1 MADAMTYFCFSVE
14 PKPQHAQYYEIQA
27 GWAHVV
33 VKDDQEATA
42 RAELDRLDLAVQSLT
57 SVEHL
62 SPEQERLLPP
72 DTRRALRTSPIYV
85 DVCCYETGGG
95 PEQAGELF

>member
-1 MADAMTYFCFSVE
+1 MTYFCFSVE
-14 PKPQHAQYYEIQA
+14 PKPTHPHYYEVQA

-33 VKDDQEATA
+33 IKDDQDAEAAA
-42 RAELDRLDLAVQSLT
+42 RAELDRLDLVVQSLT
-57 SVEHL
+57 TVERL

-72 DTRRALRTSPIYV
+72 EARRALRASPIYV
-85 DVCCYETGGG
+85 EVACYETGGG